1 MEKNC
6 KPTATDRDARREA
19 ARKRAKMR
27 AYIGNSVG
35 KLISKPAAI
44 IPVLIVLAAFVIA
57 AWQVP
62 MTLACRLNTFPS
74 LVPVFVYALR
84 AFILLV
90 SVLLILGGLYLI
102 GIPRGAKKIESDLA
116 VIFEVEDSKMYL
128 CPFLV
133 SCKKVG
139 TIREYVFK
147 SEYIAVDKWNQKKQD
162 ILHTLDLHSSYD
174 FADGKEKP
182 HTIVIHAVSRTLM
195 KERETPQDPL
205 F

>member
-1 MEKNC
+1 MDKNC
-6 KPTATDRDARREA
+6 KLTDREAKMDAARR
-19 ARKRAKMR
+19 RAKMR
-27 AYIGNSVG
+27 AYIGNGAG

-44 IPVLIVLAAFVIA
+44 ILALIVLAAFVIA

-62 MTLACRLNTFPS
+62 MALADRLNTFPS
-74 LVPVFVYALR
+74 LVPIFVYALR

-102 GIPRGAKKIESDLA
+102 GIPHKAKKIESNLA
-116 VIFEVEDSKMYL
+116 TIFKIEDGEMYR

-147 SEYIAVDKWNQKKQD
+147 SEYIAVDDWNYKKQD
-162 ILHTLDLHSSYD
+162 ILHTLNLHSSYE
-174 FADGKEKP
+174 FEDGKAP
-182 HTIVIHAVSRTLM
+182 YTIVIHAVSRTLT
-195 KERETPQDPL
+195 KERETPRDPL

>member
-6 KPTATDRDARREA
+6 KPTATDRDAEREA
-19 ARKRAKMR
+19 IRKRAKMR
-27 AYIGNSVG
+27 AYIGNGAG

-62 MTLACRLNTFPS
+62 MTLADRLNTFPS

-133 SCKKVG
+133 SCKKAG
-139 TIREYVFK
+139 TVK
-147 SEYIAVDKWNQKKQD
+147 EYIFYSKHQDVTIWNDKKQK
-162 ILHTLDLHSSYD
+162 ILHTLKLNSSYE
-174 FADGKEKP
+174 FAEGTKP

-195 KERETPQDPL
+195 KERETPRDPL

>member
-1 MEKNC
+1 MDKNC
-6 KPTATDRDARREA
+6 KLTDREAKMEA
-19 ARKRAKMR
+19 ARRRAKMR
-27 AYIGNSVG
+27 AYIGNGTG

-44 IPVLIVLAAFVIA
+44 ILALIVLAAFVIA

-62 MTLACRLNTFPS
+62 MTLADRLNTFPS
-74 LVPVFVYALR
+74 LVPIFVYALR

-102 GIPRGAKKIESDLA
+102 GIPHKAKKIESNLA
-116 VIFEVEDSKMYL
+116 TIFKIEDGEMYR

-147 SEYIAVDKWNQKKQD
+147 SEYIAVDDWNYKKQD
-162 ILHTLDLHSSYD
+162 ILHTLNLHSSYE
-174 FADGKEKP
+174 FEDGKAP
-182 HTIVIHAVSRTLM
+182 YTIVIHAVSRTLT
-195 KERETPQDPL
+195 KERETPRDPL

>member
-1 MEKNC
+1 MDKNC
-6 KPTATDRDARREA
+6 KLTDREAKMDAARR
-19 ARKRAKMR
+19 RAKMR
-27 AYIGNSVG
+27 AYIGNGAG

-44 IPVLIVLAAFVIA
+44 ILALIVLAAFVIA

-62 MTLACRLNTFPS
+62 MTLADRLNTFPS
-74 LVPVFVYALR
+74 LVPIFVYALR

-102 GIPRGAKKIESDLA
+102 GIPHKAKKIESNLA
-116 VIFEVEDSKMYL
+116 TIFKIEDGEMYR

-147 SEYIAVDKWNQKKQD
+147 SEYIAVDDWNYKKQD
-162 ILHTLDLHSSYD
+162 ILHTLNLHSSYE
-174 FADGKEKP
+174 FEDGKAP
-182 HTIVIHAVSRTLM
+182 YTIVIHAVSRTLT
-195 KERETPQDPL
+195 KERETPRDPL

>member
-1 MEKNC
+1 MDKNC
-6 KPTATDRDARREA
+6 KLTDREAKMEA
-19 ARKRAKMR
+19 ARRRAKMR
-27 AYIGNSVG
+27 AYIGNGAG

-44 IPVLIVLAAFVIA
+44 ILALIVLAAFVIA

-62 MTLACRLNTFPS
+62 MTLADRLNTFPS
-74 LVPVFVYALR
+74 LVPIFVYALR

-102 GIPRGAKKIESDLA
+102 GIPHKAKKIESNLA
-116 VIFEVEDSKMYL
+116 TIFKIEDGEMYR

-147 SEYIAVDKWNQKKQD
+147 SEYIAVDDWNYKKQD
-162 ILHTLDLHSSYD
+162 ILHTLNLHSSYE
-174 FADGKEKP
+174 FEDGKAP
-182 HTIVIHAVSRTLM
+182 YTIVIHAVSRTLT
-195 KERETPQDPL
+195 KERETPRDPL

>member
-1 MEKNC
+1 MDKNC
-6 KPTATDRDARREA
+6 KLTDREAKMDAARR
-19 ARKRAKMR
+19 RAKMR
-27 AYIGNSVG
+27 AYIGNGAG

-44 IPVLIVLAAFVIA
+44 ILALIVLAAFVIA

-62 MTLACRLNTFPS
+62 MTLADRLNTFPS
-74 LVPVFVYALR
+74 LVPIFVYALR

-102 GIPRGAKKIESDLA
+102 SIPHKAKKIESNLA
-116 VIFEVEDSKMYL
+116 TIFKIEDGEMYR

-147 SEYIAVDKWNQKKQD
+147 SEYIAVDDWNYKKQD
-162 ILHTLDLHSSYD
+162 ILHTLNLHSSYE
-174 FADGKEKP
+174 FEDGKAP
-182 HTIVIHAVSRTLM
+182 YTIVIHAVSRTLT
-195 KERETPQDPL
+195 KERETPRDPL